1 MRKRYTGPISLA
13 KEPAAMRPILPTFF
27 AALMFVGVPAIGQQ
41 PITLNDVEEGLPEI
55 SPDEPIAKAYSATH
69 AA

>member
-1 MRKRYTGPISLA
+1 
-13 KEPAAMRPILPTFF
+13 MRPILPTFF